1 MRFAAVLRS
10 YDASVPHIVLIEDEP
25 GIVDFVKRGLTAVG
39 LHVEAALDGERG
51 LELALGERVS
61 LVVLDLMLPGR
72 SGTQILREL
81 AERRPGLPVIV
92 LTARG
97 EIEDRVNG
105 LQAGAVDYLVKP
117 FALAELDARIR
128 AQLRA
133 ARQTPPTTL
142 RRAGLT
148 LDLLS
153 RRVTHDGHPVRLTTT
168 EFDLL
173 AYFMHNPGQ
182 VLSRQQ
188 ILRAVW
194 GYDHDPATNNVDV
207 YVGYLRRKLTGP
219 DREPV
224 RITTLRSR
232 GYRFEDPA

>member
-1 MRFAAVLRS
+1 VA
-10 YDASVPHIVLIEDEP
+10 HIVLIEDEP
-25 GIVDFVKRGLTAVG
+25 GIVDFVTRGLTAG
-39 LHVEAALDGERG
+39 GFHVEAALDGDTG
-51 LELALGERVS
+51 LELALGDRVS

-72 SGTQILREL
+72 SGTQILDDL

-105 LQAGAVDYLVKP
+105 LHAGAVDYIVKP
-117 FALAELDARIR
+117 FAFAELDARIR

-133 ARQTPPTTL
+133 ARQTPSTIL
-142 RRAGLT
+142 RRAGLS

-153 RRVTHDGHPVRLTTT
+153 RRVTHEGHPVRLTAT

-188 ILRAVW
+188 IQRAVW

-207 YVGYLRRKLTGP
+207 YVGYLRRKLSGTG
-219 DREPV
+219 REPV

-232 GYRFEDPA
+232 GYRFEDDG

>member
-1 MRFAAVLRS
+1 MTQ
-10 YDASVPHIVLIEDEP
+10 IVLIEDEP
-25 GIVDFVKRGLTAVG
+25 GIVDFVTRGLTAGGFQV
-39 LHVEAALDGERG
+39 HAALDGDSG
-51 LELALGERVS
+51 LELALRERVD

-72 SGTQILREL
+72 SGSEILSEL
-81 AERRPGLPVIV
+81 AGQRPGLPVIV

-97 EIEDRVNG
+97 EVEDRVNG
-105 LQAGAVDYLVKP
+105 LRDGAADYLVKP

-133 ARQTPPTTL
+133 ARQAPATTL
-142 RRAGLT
+142 HRAGLR
-148 LDLLS
+148 LDLLA
-153 RRVTHDGHPVRLTTT
+153 RRVTHDGELVRLTAT

-173 AYFMHNPGQ
+173 AYFMHNAGQ
-182 VLSRQQ
+182 VLTRQQ

-207 YVGYLRRKLTGP
+207 YVGYLRRKLAGTG
-219 DREPV
+219 REPV

-232 GYRFEDPA
+232 GYRFEDAA